1 MGVGGWLIGGRLVGW
16 LLVVGCR
23 SCVRFWV
30 GYWRFFCLGI
40 MGVGSWLI
48 AGRLFGRWLLVVAHV
63 SAFGLLVGWLLL
75 VVCCRLVVGCW
86 LSLLCPLLGR
96 LLVGC
101 CWSSVVDWWVVVGQP
116 P

>member
-1 MGVGGWLIGGRLVGW
+1 MGVA
-16 LLVVGCR
+16 
-23 SCVRFWV
+23 
-30 GYWRFFCLGI
+30 
-40 MGVGSWLI
+40 SWLI

-86 LSLLCPLLGR
+86 LSLLCPLLGGLLDGW

-101 CWSSVVDWWVVVGQP
+101 WLSVVDWWAVVGQP